1 MIQSKLYLLLARS
14 RPGSTSFVAM
24 NEVGAGRDRATPTT
38 VAISGPPCYRGR
50 RRSGGRRAEENLPGN
65 RPYR

>member
-24 NEVGAGRDRATPTT
+24 NEVDAGRDRATPDDGGDFRSA
-38 VAISGPPCYRGR
+38 VLQEEEEEWREKGRGE
-50 RRSGGRRAEENLPGN
+50 STGQSTI
-65 RPYR
+65 